1 MEKVHPSLASLP
13 LPSLLDHI
21 SSEREVFTIWMKSLV
36 FHGNG
41 CTVYD
46 SRGNIVYR
54 VDNYDCKCSGKVYLM
69 DLSGKVLFK
78 ILRKKFRV
86 CGRWEGYKCYSSQN
100 EESKPWFK
108 VRKPWSILR
117 DEQPS
122 CEVWSDEGAL
132 MCYKIDGLASK
143 SSYKIVDISSGLIV
157 AEVKRKQTTSGI
169 LLGDDVLTLMVEPNI
184 DHSLIMGLVVVNGLM
199 NHNM

>member
-1 MEKVHPSLASLP
+1 
-13 LPSLLDHI
+13 
-21 SSEREVFTIWMKSLV
+21 MKSLV
-36 FHGNG
+36 FNGNG

-46 SRGNIVYR
+46 SRGNVVYR

-69 DLSGKVLFK
+69 DLGGKVLFE

-86 CGRWEGYKCYSSQN
+86 CGRWEGYKCCSSQH
-100 EESKPWFK
+100 EENKPWFK
-108 VRKPWSILR
+108 VKKPWSILR

-122 CEVWSDEGAL
+122 CEVWSAGGAL

-143 SSYKIVDISSGLIV
+143 SSYKIVDISSGLVV

-169 LLGDDVLTLMVEPNI
+169 LLGDDVLTLMVEPYI

-199 NHNM
+199 NHSM